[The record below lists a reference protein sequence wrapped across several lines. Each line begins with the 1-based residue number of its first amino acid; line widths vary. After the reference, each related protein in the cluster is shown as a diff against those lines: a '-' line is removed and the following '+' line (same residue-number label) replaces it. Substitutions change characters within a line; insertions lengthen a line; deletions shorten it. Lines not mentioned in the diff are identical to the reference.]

1 MVVTQSKKQQ
11 IFSEFKASLRS
22 FKDTEKART
31 VDSNDSILKA
41 EENLEGAKPPV
52 KLKGNVTCFNCTQQ
66 GHVARFC
73 LIKPKGGKWCNT
85 CHSSLHSDKACCC
98 KRKTDDNR
106 RLVSSVGRAP
116 VCCAGGRGFE
126 LQTGPTLRVLK

>member
-41 EENLEGAKPPV
+41 EENLKGAKPPV

-66 GHVARFC
+66 GHVAEEKLDPSCTQGIF
-73 LIKPKGGKWCNT
+73 LGYNKGNILTLCI
-85 CHSSLHSDKACCC
+85 SQ
-98 KRKTDDNR
+98 
-106 RLVSSVGRAP
+106 RLVS
-116 VCCAGGRGFE
+116 
-126 LQTGPTLRVLK
+126 